1 VTARELL
8 REHRPSIL
16 VTTLATTFGVAL
28 VGATRVLD
36 QALRADPV
44 AGGSVTVGEVL
55 GAVAVVVIGIALYVG
70 AVVTANTFATIVAGR
85 TGTIA
90 LLRLLGSS
98 ARQQRS
104 AVAREG
110 LVVGLVGAALG
121 AVLGTVLVAVAVA
134 VLVGRGTLPDLPYA
148 VVSATALAP
157 ALVVVAT
164 TLAAA
169 WVGSRKVLAVTP
181 LQAVGTA
188 QEAPAHEAPRRVLRS
203 VASALLVV
211 LGGALLAGG
220 VVVGLADAS
229 GVLVAFLGGV
239 VSFTGVVVGA
249 HLVMPPVLRAV
260 GRLAGGGA
268 VARLAAE
275 NAVRHPERSTRATVG
290 IVIGVT
296 LVSTLAV
303 ALGTLRSFIEGVT
316 AADPEYFAELD
327 SLFSTTLLVVTALV
341 GFSALI
347 AAVGLVNDVSLSV
360 LQRRRELGLL
370 RTLGATARQ
379 VRLMVLLE
387 AAQMTVA
394 AVLLGL
400 LLGVV
405 YGWAGAQALLGSAAD
420 GELVAPQVPGVL
432 LVALAVAAAALAL
445 VSSAL
450 PARRATSVPPVVA
463 SAVA

>member
-1 VTARELL
+1 MSARELL
-8 REHRPSIL
+8 AEHRPSIL

-44 AGGSVTVGEVL
+44 AGDSATVGQML
-55 GAVAVVVIGIALYVG
+55 GVVAVVVIGIALYVG

-85 TGTIA
+85 TSTIA
-90 LLRLLGSS
+90 LMRLLGSS
-98 ARQQRS
+98 SRQQRR
-104 AVAREG
+104 AVAGEG

-121 AVLGTVLVAVAVA
+121 ALLGSVLVVVAVA
-134 VLVGRGTLPDLPYA
+134 VLVGRGTLPDLPYS
-148 VVSATALAP
+148 VVSATTLAP
-157 ALVVVAT
+157 AVVVVAT

-181 LQAVGTA
+181 LQAIGTA
-188 QEAPAHEAPRRVLRS
+188 QEAPAHEAPRRVLRT
-203 VASALLVV
+203 VVSAALVV
-211 LGGALLAGG
+211 AGGALLAAG
-220 VVVGLADAS
+220 VVTGLADAT
-229 GVLVAFLGGV
+229 GVVVAFLGGV

-249 HLVMPPVLRAV
+249 HLVMPLALRGV
-260 GRLAGGGA
+260 GRLAGSGA

-303 ALGTLRSFIEGVT
+303 ALGTLRAFIESMT

-327 SLFSTTLLVVTALV
+327 ALFSTTLLVVTALV

-405 YGWAGAQALLGSAAD
+405 YGWAGAQSLLGSAA
-420 GELVAPQVPGVL
+420 GELVVPQVPVGLV
-432 LVALAVAAAALAL
+432 VALVVAAAALAL
-445 VSSAL
+445 VSSAV

-463 SAVA
+463 TAVA

>member
-1 VTARELL
+1 MSARELL
-8 REHRPSIL
+8 AEHRPSIL

-44 AGGSVTVGEVL
+44 AGDSATVGQML
-55 GAVAVVVIGIALYVG
+55 GVVAVVVIGIALYVG

-85 TGTIA
+85 TSTIA
-90 LLRLLGSS
+90 LMRLLGSS
-98 ARQQRS
+98 SRQQRR
-104 AVAREG
+104 AVAGEG

-121 AVLGTVLVAVAVA
+121 AVLGSVLVVVAVA
-134 VLVGRGTLPDLPYA
+134 VLVGRGTLPDLPYS
-148 VVSATALAP
+148 VVSATTLAP
-157 ALVVVAT
+157 AVVVVAT

-181 LQAVGTA
+181 LQAIGTA
-188 QEAPAHEAPRRVLRS
+188 QESPAHEAPRRVLRT
-203 VASALLVV
+203 VVSAALVV
-211 LGGALLAGG
+211 AGGALLAAG
-220 VVVGLADAS
+220 VVTGLADAT
-229 GVLVAFLGGV
+229 GVVVAFLGGV

-249 HLVMPPVLRAV
+249 HLVMPLALRGV

-303 ALGTLRSFIEGVT
+303 ALGTLRAVIESMT

-327 SLFSTTLLVVTALV
+327 ALFSTTLLVVTALV

-405 YGWAGAQALLGSAAD
+405 YGWAGAQSLLGSAA
-420 GELVAPQVPGVL
+420 GELVVPQVPVGLV
-432 LVALAVAAAALAL
+432 VALVVAAAALAL
-445 VSSAL
+445 VSSAV

-463 SAVA
+463 TAVA

>member
-1 VTARELL
+1 MSARELL
-8 REHRPSIL
+8 AEHRPSIL

-36 QALRADPV
+36 QTLRADPV
-44 AGGSVTVGEVL
+44 AGDSATVGQML
-55 GAVAVVVIGIALYVG
+55 GVVAVVVIGIALYVG

-85 TGTIA
+85 TSTIA
-90 LLRLLGSS
+90 LMRLLGSS
-98 ARQQRS
+98 SRQQRR
-104 AVAREG
+104 AVAGEG

-121 AVLGTVLVAVAVA
+121 AVLGSVLVVVGVA
-134 VLVGRGTLPDLPYA
+134 VLVGRGTLPDLPYS
-148 VVSATALAP
+148 VVSATTLAP
-157 ALVVVAT
+157 AVVVVAT

-181 LQAVGTA
+181 LQAIGTA
-188 QEAPAHEAPRRVLRS
+188 QESPAHEAPRRVLRT
-203 VASALLVV
+203 VVSAALVV
-211 LGGALLAGG
+211 AGGALLAAG
-220 VVVGLADAS
+220 VVTGLADAT
-229 GVLVAFLGGV
+229 GVVVAFLGGV

-249 HLVMPPVLRAV
+249 HLVMPLALRGV
-260 GRLAGGGA
+260 GRLAGSGA

-303 ALGTLRSFIEGVT
+303 ALGTLRAFIESMT

-327 SLFSTTLLVVTALV
+327 ALFSTTLLVVTALV

-405 YGWAGAQALLGSAAD
+405 YGWAGAQSLLGSAA
-420 GELVAPQVPGVL
+420 GELVVPQVPVGLV
-432 LVALAVAAAALAL
+432 VALVVAAAALAL
-445 VSSAL
+445 VSSAV

-463 SAVA
+463 TAVA

>member
-1 VTARELL
+1 MSARELL

-44 AGGSVTVGEVL
+44 AGDSATVGQML
-55 GAVAVVVIGIALYVG
+55 GVVAVVVIGIALYVG

-85 TGTIA
+85 TSTIA
-90 LLRLLGSS
+90 LMRLLGSS
-98 ARQQRS
+98 SRQQRR
-104 AVAREG
+104 AVAGEG

-121 AVLGTVLVAVAVA
+121 AVLGSVLVVVAVA
-134 VLVGRGTLPDLPYA
+134 VLVGRGTLPDLPYS
-148 VVSATALAP
+148 VVSATTLAP
-157 ALVVVAT
+157 AVVVVAT

-181 LQAVGTA
+181 LQAIGTA
-188 QEAPAHEAPRRVLRS
+188 QEAPAHEAPRRVLRT
-203 VASALLVV
+203 VVSAALVV
-211 LGGALLAGG
+211 AGGALLAAG
-220 VVVGLADAS
+220 VVTGLADAT
-229 GVLVAFLGGV
+229 GVVVAFLGGV

-249 HLVMPPVLRAV
+249 HLVMPLALRGV
-260 GRLAGGGA
+260 GRLAGSGA

-303 ALGTLRSFIEGVT
+303 ALGTLRAFIESMT

-327 SLFSTTLLVVTALV
+327 ALFSTTLLVVTALV

-405 YGWAGAQALLGSAAD
+405 YGWAGAQSLLGSAA
-420 GELVAPQVPGVL
+420 GELVVPQVPVGLV
-432 LVALAVAAAALAL
+432 VALVVAAAALAL
-445 VSSAL
+445 VSSAV

-463 SAVA
+463 TAVA

>member
-1 VTARELL
+1 ML
-8 REHRPSIL
+8 
-16 VTTLATTFGVAL
+16 GV
-28 VGATRVLD
+28 
-36 QALRADPV
+36 
-44 AGGSVTVGEVL
+44 
-55 GAVAVVVIGIALYVG
+55 VAVVVIGIALYVG

-85 TGTIA
+85 TSTIA
-90 LLRLLGSS
+90 LMRLLGSS
-98 ARQQRS
+98 SRQQRR
-104 AVAREG
+104 AVAGEG

-121 AVLGTVLVAVAVA
+121 AVLGSVLVVVAVA
-134 VLVGRGTLPDLPYA
+134 VLVGRGTLPDLPYS

-157 ALVVVAT
+157 AVVVVAT

-181 LQAVGTA
+181 LQAIGTA
-188 QEAPAHEAPRRVLRS
+188 QESPAHEAPRRVLRT
-203 VASALLVV
+203 VVSAALVV
-211 LGGALLAGG
+211 AGGALLAAG
-220 VVVGLADAS
+220 VVTGLADAT
-229 GVLVAFLGGV
+229 GVVVAFLGGV

-249 HLVMPPVLRAV
+249 HLVMPLALRGV

-303 ALGTLRSFIEGVT
+303 ALGTLRAVIESMT

-327 SLFSTTLLVVTALV
+327 ALFSTTLLVVTALV

-405 YGWAGAQALLGSAAD
+405 YGWAGAQSLLGSAA
-420 GELVAPQVPGVL
+420 GELVVPQVPVGLV
-432 LVALAVAAAALAL
+432 VALVVAAAALAL
-445 VSSAL
+445 VSSAV

-463 SAVA
+463 TAVA

>member
-1 VTARELL
+1 MSARELL
-8 REHRPSIL
+8 AEHRPSIL

-44 AGGSVTVGEVL
+44 AGDSATVGQML
-55 GAVAVVVIGIALYVG
+55 GVVAVVVIGIALYVG

-85 TGTIA
+85 TSTIA
-90 LLRLLGSS
+90 LMRLLGSS
-98 ARQQRS
+98 SRQQRR
-104 AVAREG
+104 AVAGEG

-121 AVLGTVLVAVAVA
+121 AVLGSVLVVVAVA
-134 VLVGRGTLPDLPYA
+134 VLVGRGTLPDLPYS

-157 ALVVVAT
+157 AVVVVAT

-181 LQAVGTA
+181 LQAIGTA
-188 QEAPAHEAPRRVLRS
+188 QESPAHEAPRRVLRT
-203 VASALLVV
+203 VVSAALVV
-211 LGGALLAGG
+211 AGGALLAAG
-220 VVVGLADAS
+220 VVTGLADAT
-229 GVLVAFLGGV
+229 GVVVAFLGGV

-249 HLVMPPVLRAV
+249 HLVMPLALRGV

-303 ALGTLRSFIEGVT
+303 ALGTLRAVIESMT

-327 SLFSTTLLVVTALV
+327 ALFSTTLLVVTALV

-405 YGWAGAQALLGSAAD
+405 YGWAGAQSLLGSAA
-420 GELVAPQVPGVL
+420 GELVVPQVPVGLV
-432 LVALAVAAAALAL
+432 VALVVAAAALAL
-445 VSSAL
+445 VSSAV

-463 SAVA
+463 TAVA

>member
-1 VTARELL
+1 MSARELL
-8 REHRPSIL
+8 AEHRPSIL

-44 AGGSVTVGEVL
+44 AGDSATVGQML
-55 GAVAVVVIGIALYVG
+55 GVVAVVVIGIALYVG

-85 TGTIA
+85 TSTIA
-90 LLRLLGSS
+90 LMRLLGSS
-98 ARQQRS
+98 SRQQRR
-104 AVAREG
+104 AVAGEG

-121 AVLGTVLVAVAVA
+121 AVLGSVLVVVAVA
-134 VLVGRGTLPDLPYA
+134 VLVGRGTLPDLPYS
-148 VVSATALAP
+148 VVSATTLAP
-157 ALVVVAT
+157 AVVVVAT

-181 LQAVGTA
+181 LQAIGTA
-188 QEAPAHEAPRRVLRS
+188 QEAPAHEAPRRVLRT
-203 VASALLVV
+203 VVSAALVV
-211 LGGALLAGG
+211 AGGALLAAG
-220 VVVGLADAS
+220 VVTGLADAT
-229 GVLVAFLGGV
+229 GVVVAFLGGV

-249 HLVMPPVLRAV
+249 HLVMPLALRGV
-260 GRLAGGGA
+260 GRLAGSGA

-303 ALGTLRSFIEGVT
+303 ALGTLRAFIESMT
-316 AADPEYFAELD
+316 AADPEYFAALD
-327 SLFSTTLLVVTALV
+327 ALFSTTLLVVTALV

-405 YGWAGAQALLGSAAD
+405 YGWAGAQSLLGSAA
-420 GELVAPQVPGVL
+420 GELVVPQVPVGLV
-432 LVALAVAAAALAL
+432 VALVVAAAALAL
-445 VSSAL
+445 VSSAV

-463 SAVA
+463 TAVA

>member
-1 VTARELL
+1 MSARELL
-8 REHRPSIL
+8 AEHRPSIL

-44 AGGSVTVGEVL
+44 AGDSATVGQML
-55 GAVAVVVIGIALYVG
+55 GVVAVVVIGIALYVG

-85 TGTIA
+85 TSTIA
-90 LLRLLGSS
+90 LMRLLGSS
-98 ARQQRS
+98 SRQQRR
-104 AVAREG
+104 AVAGEG

-121 AVLGTVLVAVAVA
+121 AVLGSVLVVVAVA
-134 VLVGRGTLPDLPYA
+134 VLVGRGTLPDLPYS

-157 ALVVVAT
+157 AVVVVAT

-181 LQAVGTA
+181 LQAIGTA
-188 QEAPAHEAPRRVLRS
+188 QESPAHEAPRRVLRT
-203 VASALLVV
+203 VVSAALVV
-211 LGGALLAGG
+211 VGGALLAAG
-220 VVVGLADAS
+220 VVTGLADAT
-229 GVLVAFLGGV
+229 GVVVAFLGGV

-249 HLVMPPVLRAV
+249 HLVMPLALRGV

-303 ALGTLRSFIEGVT
+303 ALGTLRAVIESMT

-327 SLFSTTLLVVTALV
+327 ALFSTTLLVVTALV

-405 YGWAGAQALLGSAAD
+405 YGWAGAQSLLGSAA
-420 GELVAPQVPGVL
+420 GELVVPQVPVGLV
-432 LVALAVAAAALAL
+432 VALVVAAAALAL
-445 VSSAL
+445 VSSAV

-463 SAVA
+463 TAVA

>member
-1 VTARELL
+1 ML
-8 REHRPSIL
+8 
-16 VTTLATTFGVAL
+16 GV
-28 VGATRVLD
+28 
-36 QALRADPV
+36 
-44 AGGSVTVGEVL
+44 
-55 GAVAVVVIGIALYVG
+55 VAVVVIGIALYVG

-85 TGTIA
+85 TSTIA
-90 LLRLLGSS
+90 LMRLLGSS
-98 ARQQRS
+98 SRQQRR
-104 AVAREG
+104 AVAGEG

-121 AVLGTVLVAVAVA
+121 AVLGSVLVVVAVA
-134 VLVGRGTLPDLPYA
+134 VLVGRGTLPDLPYS

-157 ALVVVAT
+157 AVVVVAT

-181 LQAVGTA
+181 LQAIGTA
-188 QEAPAHEAPRRVLRS
+188 QESPAHEAPRRVLRT
-203 VASALLVV
+203 VVSAALVV
-211 LGGALLAGG
+211 VGGALLAAG
-220 VVVGLADAS
+220 VVTGLADAT
-229 GVLVAFLGGV
+229 GVVVAFLGGV

-249 HLVMPPVLRAV
+249 HLVMPLALRGV
-260 GRLAGGGA
+260 GRLGGSGA

-303 ALGTLRSFIEGVT
+303 ALGTLRAVIESMT

-327 SLFSTTLLVVTALV
+327 ALFSTTLLVVTALV

-405 YGWAGAQALLGSAAD
+405 YGWAGAQSLLGSAA
-420 GELVAPQVPGVL
+420 GELVVPQVPVGLV
-432 LVALAVAAAALAL
+432 VALVVAAAALAL
-445 VSSAL
+445 VSSAV

-463 SAVA
+463 TAVA

>member
-1 VTARELL
+1 MSARELL

-44 AGGSVTVGEVL
+44 AGDSATVGQML
-55 GAVAVVVIGIALYVG
+55 GVVAVVVIGIALYVG

-85 TGTIA
+85 TSTIA
-90 LLRLLGSS
+90 LMRLLGSS
-98 ARQQRS
+98 SRQQRR
-104 AVAREG
+104 AVAGEG

-121 AVLGTVLVAVAVA
+121 AVLGSVLVVVAVA
-134 VLVGRGTLPDLPYA
+134 VLVGRGTLPDLPYS
-148 VVSATALAP
+148 VVSATTLAP
-157 ALVVVAT
+157 AVVVVAT

-181 LQAVGTA
+181 LQAIGTA
-188 QEAPAHEAPRRVLRS
+188 QEAPAHEAPRRVLRT
-203 VASALLVV
+203 VVSAALVV
-211 LGGALLAGG
+211 AGGALLAAG
-220 VVVGLADAS
+220 VVTGLADAT
-229 GVLVAFLGGV
+229 GVVVAFLGGV

-249 HLVMPPVLRAV
+249 HLVMPLALRGV
-260 GRLAGGGA
+260 GRLAGSGA

-303 ALGTLRSFIEGVT
+303 ALGTLRAVIESMT

-327 SLFSTTLLVVTALV
+327 ALFSTTLLVVTALV

-405 YGWAGAQALLGSAAD
+405 YGWAGAQSLLGSAA
-420 GELVAPQVPGVL
+420 GELVVPQVPVGLV
-432 LVALAVAAAALAL
+432 VALVVAAAALAL
-445 VSSAL
+445 VSSAV

-463 SAVA
+463 TAVA

>member
-1 VTARELL
+1 VSARELL
-8 REHRPSIL
+8 AEHRPSIL

-36 QALRADPV
+36 QTLRADPV
-44 AGGSVTVGEVL
+44 AGDSATVGQML
-55 GAVAVVVIGIALYVG
+55 GVVAVVVIGIALYVG

-85 TGTIA
+85 TSTIA
-90 LLRLLGSS
+90 LMRLLGSS
-98 ARQQRS
+98 SRQQRR
-104 AVAREG
+104 AVAGEG

-121 AVLGTVLVAVAVA
+121 AVLGSVLVVVEVA
-134 VLVGRGTLPDLPYA
+134 VLVGRGTLPDLPYS
-148 VVSATALAP
+148 VVSATTLAP
-157 ALVVVAT
+157 AVVVVAT

-181 LQAVGTA
+181 LQAIGTA
-188 QEAPAHEAPRRVLRS
+188 QESPAHEAPRRVLRT
-203 VASALLVV
+203 VVSAALVV
-211 LGGALLAGG
+211 AGGALLAAG
-220 VVVGLADAS
+220 VVTGLADAT
-229 GVLVAFLGGV
+229 GVVVAFLGGV

-249 HLVMPPVLRAV
+249 HLVMPLALRGV

-303 ALGTLRSFIEGVT
+303 ALGTLRAFIESMT

-327 SLFSTTLLVVTALV
+327 ALFSTTLLVVTALV

-405 YGWAGAQALLGSAAD
+405 YGWAGAQSLLGSAA
-420 GELVAPQVPGVL
+420 GELVVPQVPVGLV
-432 LVALAVAAAALAL
+432 VALVVAAAALAL
-445 VSSAL
+445 VSSAV

-463 SAVA
+463 TAVA

>member
-1 VTARELL
+1 MSARELL
-8 REHRPSIL
+8 AEHRPSIL

-44 AGGSVTVGEVL
+44 AGDSATVGQML
-55 GAVAVVVIGIALYVG
+55 GVVAVVVIGIALYVG

-85 TGTIA
+85 TSTIA
-90 LLRLLGSS
+90 LMRLLGSS
-98 ARQQRS
+98 SRQQRR
-104 AVAREG
+104 AVAGEG

-121 AVLGTVLVAVAVA
+121 AVLGSVLVVVAVA
-134 VLVGRGTLPDLPYA
+134 VLVGRGTLPDLPYS

-157 ALVVVAT
+157 AVVVVAT

-181 LQAVGTA
+181 LQAIGTA
-188 QEAPAHEAPRRVLRS
+188 QESPAHEAPRRVLRT
-203 VASALLVV
+203 VVSAALVV
-211 LGGALLAGG
+211 VGGALLAAG
-220 VVVGLADAS
+220 VVTGLADAT
-229 GVLVAFLGGV
+229 GVVVAFLGGV

-249 HLVMPPVLRAV
+249 HLVMPLALRGV

-275 NAVRHPERSTRATVG
+275 NALRHPERSTRATVG

-303 ALGTLRSFIEGVT
+303 ALGTLRAFIESMT

-327 SLFSTTLLVVTALV
+327 ALFSTTLLVVTALV

-379 VRLMVLLE
+379 VRLLVLLE

-405 YGWAGAQALLGSAAD
+405 YGWAGAQSLLGSAA
-420 GELVAPQVPGVL
+420 GELVVPQVPVGLV
-432 LVALAVAAAALAL
+432 VALVVAAAALAL
-445 VSSAL
+445 VSSAV

-463 SAVA
+463 TAVA

>member
-1 VTARELL
+1 VSARELL

-44 AGGSVTVGEVL
+44 AGDSATVGQML
-55 GAVAVVVIGIALYVG
+55 GVVAVVVIGIALYVG

-85 TGTIA
+85 TSTIA
-90 LLRLLGSS
+90 LMRLLGSS
-98 ARQQRS
+98 SRQQRR
-104 AVAREG
+104 AVAGEG

-121 AVLGTVLVAVAVA
+121 ALLGSVLVVVAVA
-134 VLVGRGTLPDLPYA
+134 VLVGRGTLPDLPYS
-148 VVSATALAP
+148 VVSATTLAP
-157 ALVVVAT
+157 AVVVVAT

-181 LQAVGTA
+181 LQAIGTA
-188 QEAPAHEAPRRVLRS
+188 QEAPAHEAPRRVLRT
-203 VASALLVV
+203 VVSAALVV
-211 LGGALLAGG
+211 AGGALLAAG
-220 VVVGLADAS
+220 VVTGLADAT
-229 GVLVAFLGGV
+229 GVVVAFLGGV

-249 HLVMPPVLRAV
+249 HLVMPLALRGV
-260 GRLAGGGA
+260 GRLAGSGA

-303 ALGTLRSFIEGVT
+303 ALGTLRAFIESMT

-327 SLFSTTLLVVTALV
+327 ALFSTTLLVVTALV

-405 YGWAGAQALLGSAAD
+405 YGWAGAQSLLGSAA
-420 GELVAPQVPGVL
+420 GELVVPQVPVGLV
-432 LVALAVAAAALAL
+432 VALVVAAAALAL
-445 VSSAL
+445 VSSAV

-463 SAVA
+463 TAVA

>member
-1 VTARELL
+1 MSARELL
-8 REHRPSIL
+8 AEHRPSIL

-44 AGGSVTVGEVL
+44 AGDSATVGQML
-55 GAVAVVVIGIALYVG
+55 GVVAVVVIGIALYVG

-85 TGTIA
+85 TSTIA
-90 LLRLLGSS
+90 LMRLLGSS
-98 ARQQRS
+98 SRQQRR
-104 AVAREG
+104 AVAGEG

-121 AVLGTVLVAVAVA
+121 AVLGSVLVVVAVA
-134 VLVGRGTLPDLPYA
+134 VLVGRGTLPDLPYS
-148 VVSATALAP
+148 VVSATTLAP
-157 ALVVVAT
+157 AVVVVAT

-181 LQAVGTA
+181 LQAIGTA
-188 QEAPAHEAPRRVLRS
+188 QESPAHEAPRRVLRT
-203 VASALLVV
+203 VVSAALVV
-211 LGGALLAGG
+211 AGGALLAAG
-220 VVVGLADAS
+220 VVTGLADAT
-229 GVLVAFLGGV
+229 GVVVAFLGGV

-249 HLVMPPVLRAV
+249 HLVMPLALRGV
-260 GRLAGGGA
+260 GRLAGSGA

-303 ALGTLRSFIEGVT
+303 ALGTLRAFIESMT

-327 SLFSTTLLVVTALV
+327 ALFSTTLLVVTALV

-405 YGWAGAQALLGSAAD
+405 YGWAGAQSLLGSAA
-420 GELVAPQVPGVL
+420 GELVVPQVPVGLV
-432 LVALAVAAAALAL
+432 VALVVAAAALAL
-445 VSSAL
+445 VSSAV

-463 SAVA
+463 TAVA

>member
-1 VTARELL
+1 ML
-8 REHRPSIL
+8 
-16 VTTLATTFGVAL
+16 GV
-28 VGATRVLD
+28 
-36 QALRADPV
+36 
-44 AGGSVTVGEVL
+44 
-55 GAVAVVVIGIALYVG
+55 VAVVVIGIALYVG

-85 TGTIA
+85 TSTIA
-90 LLRLLGSS
+90 LMRLLGSS
-98 ARQQRS
+98 SRQQRR
-104 AVAREG
+104 AVAGEG

-121 AVLGTVLVAVAVA
+121 AVLGSVLVVVAVA
-134 VLVGRGTLPDLPYA
+134 VLVGRGTLPDLPYS

-157 ALVVVAT
+157 AVVVVAT

-181 LQAVGTA
+181 LQAIGTA
-188 QEAPAHEAPRRVLRS
+188 QESPAHEAPRRVLRT
-203 VASALLVV
+203 VVSAALVV
-211 LGGALLAGG
+211 GGGALLAAG
-220 VVVGLADAS
+220 VVTGLADAT
-229 GVLVAFLGGV
+229 GVVVAFLGGV

-249 HLVMPPVLRAV
+249 HLVMPLALRSV

-303 ALGTLRSFIEGVT
+303 ALGTLRAFIESMT

-327 SLFSTTLLVVTALV
+327 ALFSTTLLVVTALV

-405 YGWAGAQALLGSAAD
+405 YGWAGAQSLLGSAA
-420 GELVAPQVPGVL
+420 GELVVPQVPVGLV
-432 LVALAVAAAALAL
+432 VALVVAAAALAL
-445 VSSAL
+445 VSSAV

-463 SAVA
+463 TAVA

>member
-1 VTARELL
+1 MSARELL

-44 AGGSVTVGEVL
+44 AGDSATVGQML
-55 GAVAVVVIGIALYVG
+55 GVVAVVVIGIALYVG

-85 TGTIA
+85 TSTIA
-90 LLRLLGSS
+90 LMRLLGSS
-98 ARQQRS
+98 SRQQRR
-104 AVAREG
+104 AVAGEG

-121 AVLGTVLVAVAVA
+121 ALLGSALVVVAVA
-134 VLVGRGTLPDLPYA
+134 VLVGRGTLPDLPYS

-157 ALVVVAT
+157 AVVVVAT

-181 LQAVGTA
+181 LQAIGTA
-188 QEAPAHEAPRRVLRS
+188 QEAPAHEAPRRVLRT
-203 VASALLVV
+203 VVSAALVV
-211 LGGALLAGG
+211 AGGALLAAG
-220 VVVGLADAS
+220 VVTGLADAT
-229 GVLVAFLGGV
+229 GVVVAFLGGV

-249 HLVMPPVLRAV
+249 HLVMPLALRGV
-260 GRLAGGGA
+260 GRLAGSGA

-303 ALGTLRSFIEGVT
+303 ALGTLRAFIESMT

-327 SLFSTTLLVVTALV
+327 ALFSTTLLVVTALV

-405 YGWAGAQALLGSAAD
+405 YGWAGAQSLLGSAA
-420 GELVAPQVPGVL
+420 GELVVPQVPVGLV
-432 LVALAVAAAALAL
+432 VALVVAAAALAL
-445 VSSAL
+445 VSSAV

-463 SAVA
+463 TAVA

>member
-1 VTARELL
+1 VSARELL

-44 AGGSVTVGEVL
+44 AGDSATVGQML
-55 GAVAVVVIGIALYVG
+55 GVVAVVVIGIALYVG

-85 TGTIA
+85 TSTIA
-90 LLRLLGSS
+90 LMRLLGSS
-98 ARQQRS
+98 SRQQRR
-104 AVAREG
+104 AVAGEG

-121 AVLGTVLVAVAVA
+121 ALLGSVLVVVAVA
-134 VLVGRGTLPDLPYA
+134 VLVGRGTLPDLPYS
-148 VVSATALAP
+148 VVSATTLAP
-157 ALVVVAT
+157 AVVVVAT

-181 LQAVGTA
+181 LQAIGTA
-188 QEAPAHEAPRRVLRS
+188 QEAPAHEAPRRVLRT
-203 VASALLVV
+203 VASAALVV
-211 LGGALLAGG
+211 AGGALLAAG
-220 VVVGLADAS
+220 VVTGLADAT
-229 GVLVAFLGGV
+229 GVVVAFLGGV

-249 HLVMPPVLRAV
+249 HLVMPLALRGV
-260 GRLAGGGA
+260 GRLAGSGA

-303 ALGTLRSFIEGVT
+303 ALGTLRAFIESMT

-327 SLFSTTLLVVTALV
+327 ALFSTTLLVVTALV

-405 YGWAGAQALLGSAAD
+405 YGWAGAQSLLGSAA
-420 GELVAPQVPGVL
+420 GELVVPQVPVGLV
-432 LVALAVAAAALAL
+432 VALVVAAAALAL
-445 VSSAL
+445 VSSAV

-463 SAVA
+463 TAVA

>member
-1 VTARELL
+1 MSARELL

-44 AGGSVTVGEVL
+44 AGDSATVGQML
-55 GAVAVVVIGIALYVG
+55 GVVAVVVIGIALYVG

-85 TGTIA
+85 TSTIA
-90 LLRLLGSS
+90 LMRLLGSS
-98 ARQQRS
+98 SRQQRR
-104 AVAREG
+104 AVAGEG

-121 AVLGTVLVAVAVA
+121 ALLGSVLVVVAVA
-134 VLVGRGTLPDLPYA
+134 VLVGRGTLPDLPYS
-148 VVSATALAP
+148 VVSATTLAP
-157 ALVVVAT
+157 AVVVVAT

-181 LQAVGTA
+181 LQAIGTA
-188 QEAPAHEAPRRVLRS
+188 QEAPAHEAPRRVLRT
-203 VASALLVV
+203 VVSAALVV
-211 LGGALLAGG
+211 AGGALLAAG
-220 VVVGLADAS
+220 VVTGLADAT
-229 GVLVAFLGGV
+229 GVVVAFLGGV

-249 HLVMPPVLRAV
+249 HLVMPLALRGV
-260 GRLAGGGA
+260 GRLAGSGA

-303 ALGTLRSFIEGVT
+303 ALGTLRAFIESMT

-327 SLFSTTLLVVTALV
+327 ALFSTTLLVVTALV

-405 YGWAGAQALLGSAAD
+405 YGWAGAQSLLGSAA
-420 GELVAPQVPGVL
+420 GELVVPQVPVGLV
-432 LVALAVAAAALAL
+432 VALVVAAAALAL
-445 VSSAL
+445 VSSAV

-463 SAVA
+463 TAVA

>member
-1 VTARELL
+1 MSARELL
-8 REHRPSIL
+8 AEHRPSIL

-44 AGGSVTVGEVL
+44 AGDSATVGQML
-55 GAVAVVVIGIALYVG
+55 GVVAVVVIGIALYVG

-85 TGTIA
+85 TSTIA
-90 LLRLLGSS
+90 LMRLLGSS
-98 ARQQRS
+98 SRQQRR
-104 AVAREG
+104 AVAGEG

-121 AVLGTVLVAVAVA
+121 AVLGSVLVVVAVA
-134 VLVGRGTLPDLPYA
+134 VLVGRGTLPDLPYS

-157 ALVVVAT
+157 AVVVVAT

-181 LQAVGTA
+181 LQAIGTA
-188 QEAPAHEAPRRVLRS
+188 QESPAHEAPRRVLRT
-203 VASALLVV
+203 VVSAALVV
-211 LGGALLAGG
+211 GGGALLAAG
-220 VVVGLADAS
+220 VVTGLADAT
-229 GVLVAFLGGV
+229 GVVVAFLGGV

-249 HLVMPPVLRAV
+249 HLVMPLALRSV

-303 ALGTLRSFIEGVT
+303 ALGTLRAFIESMT

-327 SLFSTTLLVVTALV
+327 ALFSTTLLVVTALV

-405 YGWAGAQALLGSAAD
+405 YGWAGAQSLLGSAA
-420 GELVAPQVPGVL
+420 GELVVPQVPVGLV
-432 LVALAVAAAALAL
+432 VALVVAAAALAL
-445 VSSAL
+445 VSSAV

-463 SAVA
+463 TAVA

>member
-1 VTARELL
+1 MSARELL

-44 AGGSVTVGEVL
+44 AGDSATVGQML
-55 GAVAVVVIGIALYVG
+55 GVVAVVVIGIALYVG

-85 TGTIA
+85 TSTIA
-90 LLRLLGSS
+90 LMRLLGSS
-98 ARQQRS
+98 SRQQRR
-104 AVAREG
+104 AVAGEG

-121 AVLGTVLVAVAVA
+121 ALLGSVLVVVAVA
-134 VLVGRGTLPDLPYA
+134 VLVGRGTLPDLPYS
-148 VVSATALAP
+148 VVSATTLAP
-157 ALVVVAT
+157 AVVVVAT

-181 LQAVGTA
+181 LQAIGTA
-188 QEAPAHEAPRRVLRS
+188 QEAPAHEAPRRVLRT
-203 VASALLVV
+203 VASAALVV
-211 LGGALLAGG
+211 GGGALLAAG
-220 VVVGLADAS
+220 VVTGLADAT
-229 GVLVAFLGGV
+229 GVVVAFLGGV

-249 HLVMPPVLRAV
+249 HLVMPLALRGV

-303 ALGTLRSFIEGVT
+303 ALGTLRAFIESMT

-327 SLFSTTLLVVTALV
+327 ALFSTTLLVVTALV

-405 YGWAGAQALLGSAAD
+405 YGWAGAQSLLGSAA
-420 GELVAPQVPGVL
+420 GELVVPQVPVGLV
-432 LVALAVAAAALAL
+432 VALVLAAAALAL
-445 VSSAL
+445 VSSAV

-463 SAVA
+463 TAVA

>member
-1 VTARELL
+1 MSARELL
-8 REHRPSIL
+8 AEHRPSIL

-44 AGGSVTVGEVL
+44 AGDSATVGQML
-55 GAVAVVVIGIALYVG
+55 GVVAVVVIGIALYVG

-85 TGTIA
+85 TSTIA
-90 LLRLLGSS
+90 LMRLLGSS
-98 ARQQRS
+98 SRQQRR
-104 AVAREG
+104 AVAGEG

-121 AVLGTVLVAVAVA
+121 AVLGSVLVVVAVA
-134 VLVGRGTLPDLPYA
+134 VLVGRGTLPDLPYS

-157 ALVVVAT
+157 AVVVVAT

-181 LQAVGTA
+181 LQAIGTA
-188 QEAPAHEAPRRVLRS
+188 QESPAHEAPRRVLRT
-203 VASALLVV
+203 VVSAALVV
-211 LGGALLAGG
+211 VGGALLAAG
-220 VVVGLADAS
+220 VVTGLADAT
-229 GVLVAFLGGV
+229 GVVVAFLGGV

-249 HLVMPPVLRAV
+249 HLVMPLALRGV
-260 GRLAGGGA
+260 GRLGGSGA

-303 ALGTLRSFIEGVT
+303 ALGTLRAVIESMT

-327 SLFSTTLLVVTALV
+327 ALFSTTLLVVTALV

-405 YGWAGAQALLGSAAD
+405 YGWAGAQSLLGSAA
-420 GELVAPQVPGVL
+420 GELVVPQVPVGLV
-432 LVALAVAAAALAL
+432 VALVVAAAALAL
-445 VSSAL
+445 VSSAV

-463 SAVA
+463 TAVA

>member
-1 VTARELL
+1 MSARELL
-8 REHRPSIL
+8 AEHRPSIL

-36 QALRADPV
+36 QTLRADPV
-44 AGGSVTVGEVL
+44 AGDSATVGQML
-55 GAVAVVVIGIALYVG
+55 GVVAVVVIGIALYVG

-85 TGTIA
+85 TSTIA
-90 LLRLLGSS
+90 LMRLLGSS
-98 ARQQRS
+98 SRQQRR
-104 AVAREG
+104 AVAGEG

-121 AVLGTVLVAVAVA
+121 AVLGSVLVVVEVA
-134 VLVGRGTLPDLPYA
+134 VLVGRGTLPDLPYS
-148 VVSATALAP
+148 VVSATTLAP
-157 ALVVVAT
+157 AVVVVAT

-181 LQAVGTA
+181 LQAIGTA
-188 QEAPAHEAPRRVLRS
+188 QESPAHEAPRRVLRT
-203 VASALLVV
+203 VVSAALVV
-211 LGGALLAGG
+211 AGGALLAAG
-220 VVVGLADAS
+220 VVTGLADAT
-229 GVLVAFLGGV
+229 GVVVAFLGGV

-249 HLVMPPVLRAV
+249 HLVMPLALRGV

-303 ALGTLRSFIEGVT
+303 ALGTLRAFIESMT

-327 SLFSTTLLVVTALV
+327 ALFSTTLLVVTALV

-405 YGWAGAQALLGSAAD
+405 YGWAGAQSLLGSAA
-420 GELVAPQVPGVL
+420 GELVVPQVPVGLV
-432 LVALAVAAAALAL
+432 VALVVAAAALAL
-445 VSSAL
+445 VSSAV

-463 SAVA
+463 TAVA

>member
-1 VTARELL
+1 MSARELL
-8 REHRPSIL
+8 AEHRPSIL

-44 AGGSVTVGEVL
+44 AGDSATVGQML
-55 GAVAVVVIGIALYVG
+55 GVVAVVVIGIALYVG

-85 TGTIA
+85 TSTIA
-90 LLRLLGSS
+90 LMRLLGSS
-98 ARQQRS
+98 SRQQRR
-104 AVAREG
+104 AVAGEG

-121 AVLGTVLVAVAVA
+121 AVLGSVLVVVAVA
-134 VLVGRGTLPDLPYA
+134 VLVGRGTLPDLPYS

-157 ALVVVAT
+157 AVVVVAT

-181 LQAVGTA
+181 LQAIGTA
-188 QEAPAHEAPRRVLRS
+188 QESPAHEAPRRVLRT
-203 VASALLVV
+203 VVSAALVV
-211 LGGALLAGG
+211 AGGALLAAG
-220 VVVGLADAS
+220 VVTGLADAT
-229 GVLVAFLGGV
+229 GVVVAFLGGV

-249 HLVMPPVLRAV
+249 HLVMPLALRGV

-303 ALGTLRSFIEGVT
+303 ALGTLRAVIESMT

-327 SLFSTTLLVVTALV
+327 ALFSTTLLVVTALV

-360 LQRRRELGLL
+360 LQRRREIGLL

-387 AAQMTVA
+387 TAQMTVA

-405 YGWAGAQALLGSAAD
+405 YGWAGAQSLLGSAA
-420 GELVAPQVPGVL
+420 GELVVPQVPVGLV
-432 LVALAVAAAALAL
+432 VALVVAAAALAL
-445 VSSAL
+445 VSSAV

-463 SAVA
+463 TTVA